1 MRSELPSTSDT
12 SFVNVCSYCVFTIVC
27 LCSLNASCYL
37 VWVIVN
43 GCVVGFWQLP
53 DSGNSFQTAS

>member
-12 SFVNVCSYCVFTIVC
+12 SFVMR
-27 LCSLNASCYL
+27 L
-37 VWVIVN
+37 VIWFGLLLT

-53 DSGNSFQTAS
+53 DSGNSFKTAT